1 MRRRMP
7 ARHRVGRLANWSS
20 GMTKCGQF
28 VTVAAAAAALLSM
41 LGAANAAQCGNS
53 AGGFE
58 SWKRQFAEEA
68 RAKGVSPS
76 GVSAIMGTNYAHA
89 TISADRG
96 QRSFRLSL
104 DQFLAKRGGSG
115 IVSRGRALKQS
126 HAALFSS

>member
-1 MRRRMP
+1 MMKR
-7 ARHRVGRLANWSS
+7 
-20 GMTKCGQF
+20 GQL
-28 VTVAAAAAALLSM
+28 VTVTAAAATVLSM
-41 LGAANAAQCGNS
+41 LGVANAAQCGNS

-58 SWKRQFAEEA
+58 TWKRQFAEEA

-76 GVSAIMGTNYAHA
+76 GISAIMGTNYAHA

-115 IVSRGRALKQS
+115 IVARG
-126 HAALFSS
+126 